1 MDFPI
6 GIKLPAI
13 AEIEIEIEMG
23 LKYEYEM
30 GVSPKHTEVCFSFQF
45 AL

>member
-13 AEIEIEIEMG
+13 AEIEIEMG

-30 GVSPKHTEVCFSFQF
+30 GVSPKHTEACFSFQF
-45 AL
+45 VL

>member
-13 AEIEIEIEMG
+13 AEIEIEMG

-30 GVSPKHTEVCFSFQF
+30 GVSPKHIEAYFSLKFV
-45 AL
+45 L